1 MGQPP
6 KREIERLKR
15 EKREAKAARKRKENT
30 RDIIVRFLIVCE
42 GQKTEPNYFKALID
56 NHYSEVRDVEAEIRG
71 QGCSTCALVERA
83 KEIRDNLEK
92 ERELGFDRIWVV
104 FDKDDFDDFNR
115 AIDLA
120 KSYGFGCAWT
130 NEAFELWF
138 LLHFQ
143 YLDVPISRDAYI
155 SKLENLIQ
163 KRLNDNSFR
172 YNKNDPSFYNI
183 LKDHGDGILAKRYA
197 EKLRLKHKDK
207 DYANHNPCTRVDLLV
222 EELENPRSVL
232 KNK

>member
-15 EKREAKAARKRKENT
+15 EKREAKAAKKRKKNT

-42 GQKTEPNYFKALID
+42 GQKTEPNYFKALIG

-83 KEIRDNLEK
+83 KEIRDDLEK

-155 SKLENLIQ
+155 SKLEKLIQ
-163 KRLNDNSFR
+163 KRLNDNFFR
-172 YNKNDPSFYNI
+172 YD
-183 LKDHGDGILAKRYA
+183 
-197 EKLRLKHKDK
+197 
-207 DYANHNPCTRVDLLV
+207 
-222 EELENPRSVL
+222 
-232 KNK
+232 

>member
-1 MGQPP
+1 MVYLLLP
-6 KREIERLKR
+6 
-15 EKREAKAARKRKENT
+15 
-30 RDIIVRFLIVCE
+30 
-42 GQKTEPNYFKALID
+42 
-56 NHYSEVRDVEAEIRG
+56 
-71 QGCSTCALVERA
+71 
-83 KEIRDNLEK
+83 
-92 ERELGFDRIWVV
+92 
-104 FDKDDFDDFNR
+104 
-115 AIDLA
+115 A

-183 LKDHGDGILAKRYA
+183 LKDHGDDVLA
-197 EKLRLKHKDK
+197 K
-207 DYANHNPCTRVDLLV
+207 DYAAKRD
-222 EELENPRSVL
+222 RSESP
-232 KNK
+232 

>member
-1 MGQPP
+1 M
-6 KREIERLKR
+6 
-15 EKREAKAARKRKENT
+15 
-30 RDIIVRFLIVCE
+30 IVCE
-42 GQKTEPNYFKALID
+42 GQKTEPNYFKALIG

-83 KEIRDNLEK
+83 KEIRDDLEK

-155 SKLENLIQ
+155 SKLEKLIQ

-183 LKDHGDGILAKRYA
+183 LKDHGDGILAKECAKR
-197 EKLRLKHKDK
+197 LRSNHKDK

-222 EELENPRSVL
+222 EELENPLSVL
-232 KNK
+232 NNK